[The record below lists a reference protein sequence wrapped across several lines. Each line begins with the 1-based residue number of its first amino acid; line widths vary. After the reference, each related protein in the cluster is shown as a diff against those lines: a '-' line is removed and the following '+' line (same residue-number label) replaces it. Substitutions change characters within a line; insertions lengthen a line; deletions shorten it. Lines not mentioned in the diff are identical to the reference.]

1 MYDSLLIYIIKYIQP
16 IKIYTEID
24 DSFIFRSRK
33 KKIPN
38 GHYDYDHSQKHNRS
52 KYVWGQNLTAVI
64 FVLEYHN
71 KKLIRLPFRIKLKSK
86 SITKIE
92 YGRYMMK
99 ASIAFLKRLNLLKKT
114 IVSFDSWFANSSMI
128 LEFAPYVTIVAQVKS
143 NYAFY
148 DLPPKIVGKR
158 KRGAP
163 KKYGKRLAKPTIK
176 DLKDKVTLYLYSQ
189 KMTIHYS
196 EYIVKARFLKGLIV
210 KAVYIQFP
218 KAKKLRVLISTD
230 INMSATDIIQAYEKR
245 WNIEGFFYEYKHMLG
260 LKDMIQHSLKT
271 YYKWA
276 YIRLMS
282 YNIINFLKIF
292 QEEQIKSFIA
302 LSNPW
307 RATNK
312 KNKIPIS
319 FKIAQSYFF
328 SFFSSFDKTKILHE
342 TINNSKRF
350 LQECKKPANNIGY
363 KPIKFIDF
371 LLKTG

>member
-38 GHYDYDHSQKHNRS
+38 GHLDYDHAQKHNRS

-148 DLPPKIVGKR
+148 NLPPKTAGKR

>member
-1 MYDSLLIYIIKYIQP
+1 
-16 IKIYTEID
+16 
-24 DSFIFRSRK
+24 
-33 KKIPN
+33 
-38 GHYDYDHSQKHNRS
+38 
-52 KYVWGQNLTAVI
+52 
-64 FVLEYHN
+64 
-71 KKLIRLPFRIKLKSK
+71 
-86 SITKIE
+86 
-92 YGRYMMK
+92 MK
-99 ASIAFLKRLNLLKKT
+99 ASIAFLKRLNLLKRA

-128 LEFAPYVTIVAQVKS
+128 LDFVSFVTIVAQVKS

-163 KKYGKRLAKPTIK
+163 KKYGERLSKPTIE
-176 DLKDKVTLYLYSQ
+176 DLKNEVTLHLYSQ
-189 KMTIHYS
+189 KMTVRYS

-218 KAKKLRVLISTD
+218 EAKKLRVLISTD
-230 INMSATDIIQAYEKR
+230 INMSATHIIQAYEKR
-245 WNIEGFFYEYKHMLG
+245 WNIEGFFYEHMLG

-271 YYKWA
+271 YYRWA
-276 YIRLMS
+276 YIRLIS
-282 YNIINFLKIF
+282 YNIINFLKIS

-307 RATNK
+307 RVTNK

-342 TINNSKRF
+342 TLNPSFRTLNKYFKFPKTRN
-350 LQECKKPANNIGY
+350 LKK
-363 KPIKFIDF
+363 
-371 LLKTG
+371 

>member
-1 MYDSLLIYIIKYIQP
+1 MIYIIKYIQP
-16 IKIYTEID
+16 IKIYIEID
-24 DSFIFRSRK
+24 DSFIFRSRNK
-33 KKIPN
+33 KVPN
-38 GHYDYDHSQKHNRS
+38 GYWDYDHAQKHNRS
-52 KYVWGQNLTAVI
+52 RYIWGQNLIVVI

-86 SITKIE
+86 SLTKIE
-92 YGRYMMK
+92 YGRYMIK
-99 ASIAFLKRLNLLKKT
+99 ASIAFLKRLNLLKRA

-128 LEFAPYVTIVAQVKS
+128 LDFVSSVTIVAQVKS

-148 DLPPKIVGKR
+148 DLPPKIAGKR

-163 KKYGKRLAKPTIK
+163 KKYGKRLSKPTIK
-176 DLKDKVTLYLYSQ
+176 DLKNEVTLHLYSQ
-189 KMTIHYS
+189 KMTVRYS
-196 EYIVKARFLKGLIV
+196 EYIVKARFLEGLIV
-210 KAVYIQFP
+210 KVVYIQFP
-218 KAKKLRVLISTD
+218 EAKKLRVLISTD
-230 INMSATDIIQAYEKR
+230 INMSATHIIQAYEKR

-260 LKDMIQHSLKT
+260 LKDMMQHSLKT

-276 YIRLMS
+276 YIKLIS
-282 YNIINFLKIF
+282 YNIINFLKIS

-307 RATNK
+307 RVTNK

-342 TINNSKRF
+342 TLNNSNRF
-350 LQECKKPANNIGY
+350 LKECKESANNRGY
-363 KPIKFIDF
+363 KSMEFIDF
-371 LLKTG
+371 LLETG

>member
-16 IKIYTEID
+16 IKIYIEID

-33 KKIPN
+33 KKVPN
-38 GHYDYDHSQKHNRS
+38 GYWDYDHAQKHNRS
-52 KYVWGQNLTAVI
+52 RYIWGQNLIAVI

-86 SITKIE
+86 SLTKIE

-99 ASIAFLKRLNLLKKT
+99 ASIAFLKRLNLLKRA

-128 LEFAPYVTIVAQVKS
+128 LDFVSFVTIVAQVKS

-163 KKYGKRLAKPTIK
+163 KKYGERLSKPTIE
-176 DLKDKVTLYLYSQ
+176 DLKNEVTLHLYSQ
-189 KMTIHYS
+189 KMTVRYS

-218 KAKKLRVLISTD
+218 EAKKLRVLISTD
-230 INMSATDIIQAYEKR
+230 INMSATHIIQAYEKR
-245 WNIEGFFYEYKHMLG
+245 WNIEGFFYEHMLG

-271 YYKWA
+271 YYRWA
-276 YIRLMS
+276 YIRLIS
-282 YNIINFLKIF
+282 YNIINFLKIS

-307 RATNK
+307 RVTNK
-312 KNKIPIS
+312 KNKISIS

-342 TINNSKRF
+342 TLNNSNRF
-350 LQECKKPANNIGY
+350 LKEYKESANNRGC
-363 KPIKFIDF
+363 KSMEFIDF